1 MSRRTEQV
9 NEAIRRAVQT
19 ILTEGLGDPRLNG
32 LLLTV
37 TTVGVDTDL
46 TLAVI
51 RVSVL
56 PHEKEDLALHAL
68 KSAARHIRR
77 GVGDRI
83 DLHKMPE
90 FMFKLDEG
98 LKKQAEVLS
107 ALSKARDE
115 REAREAAAGIT
126 PESSDQPDPDP
137 TQESP
142 ETTA

>member
-1 MSRRTEQV
+1 MSRRTEQIS
-9 NEAIRRAVQT
+9 ESIRRAVQT
-19 ILTEGLGDPRLNG
+19 ILTEGLGDPRLDG

-46 TLAVI
+46 TTAVI

-56 PHEKEDLALHAL
+56 PHDREDLALHAL

-83 DLHKMPE
+83 ELHKMPE

-98 LKKQAEVLS
+98 LKKQAEVLL
-107 ALSKARDE
+107 ALSKAREE
-115 REAREAAAGIT
+115 REARGET
-126 PESSDQPDPDP
+126 MPSPDTDPKPQDPENP
-137 TQESP
+137 
-142 ETTA
+142 A

>member
-1 MSRRTEQV
+1 MSRRTEQIS
-9 NEAIRRAVQT
+9 ESIRRAVQT
-19 ILTEGLGDPRLNG
+19 ILSEGLGDPRLDG

-46 TLAVI
+46 TTAVI

-56 PHEKEDLALHAL
+56 PHDREDLALHAL

-83 DLHKMPE
+83 ELHKMPE

-98 LKKQAEVLS
+98 LKKQAEVLL
-107 ALSKARDE
+107 ALSKAREE
-115 REAREAAAGIT
+115 REARGEPEPPTAPRPT
-126 PESSDQPDPDP
+126 PLDPENP
-137 TQESP
+137 
-142 ETTA
+142 A

>member
-1 MSRRTEQV
+1 MSRRTEQIS
-9 NEAIRRAVQT
+9 ESIRRAIQM

-46 TLAVI
+46 TTAVI

-56 PHEKEDLALHAL
+56 PHDKEDLALHAL

-77 GVGDRI
+77 EVGDRI

-98 LKKQAEVLS
+98 LKKQAEVLA
-107 ALSKARDE
+107 ALSKAREE
-115 REAREAAAGIT
+115 REAREPSPAEPT
-126 PESSDQPDPDP
+126 DDQDPS
-137 TQESP
+137 TSMKSP
-142 ETTA
+142 ENPA